1 MGIERREEREGIER
15 MVLAAR
21 GVMREMGSRPRVQEG
36 VGLGEAY
43 GPGRPV
49 DLAGLPTPAGP
60 GALSLSPTLLRRKEG
75 EKKMDE
81 QRIWTRGLFSRAC
94 KNVHGPRKIGEAR
107 LEDVIQTHLNLIQMG
122 LN

>member
-21 GVMREMGSRPRVQEG
+21 GETREMGSRPRVQEG

-49 DLAGLPTPAGP
+49 DLARLPTPAGP
-60 GALSLSPTLLRRKEG
+60 GALSLSHLHSLEEKRETRKKER
-75 EKKMDE
+75 KK
-81 QRIWTRGLFSRAC
+81 
-94 KNVHGPRKIGEAR
+94 K
-107 LEDVIQTHLNLIQMG
+107 
-122 LN
+122 

>member
-1 MGIERREEREGIER
+1 MLRTGRAAAALWCSADGGGAGRRRGIERREEREGIER

-49 DLAGLPTPAGP
+49 GLAGLPTPAGP
-60 GALSLSPTLLRRKEG
+60 GALSLLHSLEERGRQERKKEKNMERRK
-75 EKKMDE
+75 
-81 QRIWTRGLFSRAC
+81 RRRG
-94 KNVHGPRKIGEAR
+94 I
-107 LEDVIQTHLNLIQMG
+107 
-122 LN
+122 